1 MCGTSQIF
9 CSNIFSCCRISNFH
23 NEKRWKIKCST
34 CLSLWRGCEIVFWKD
49 AKLKISQR
57 AYSYSTEGRYQDR
70 WSSWQGGGI
79 CPVETELTA
88 HFDVQKK
95 RCRKVIKPST
105 GLYMQEYIYFTDHLC
120 RPLLIDVMNW
130 ESQPYLP
137 GKLLQG
143 YI

>member
-1 MCGTSQIF
+1 M
-9 CSNIFSCCRISNFH
+9 FH
-23 NEKRWKIKCST
+23 LYDIR
-34 CLSLWRGCEIVFWKD
+34 RGCVIVHWKD
-49 AKLKISQR
+49 AKLKISHR
-57 AYSYSTEGRYQDR
+57 AYSYITEGMYIDTKIDGRLDKEAGYVQ
-70 WSSWQGGGI
+70 
-79 CPVETELTA
+79 ETELTA

>member
-1 MCGTSQIF
+1 M
-9 CSNIFSCCRISNFH
+9 FH
-23 NEKRWKIKCST
+23 RLTLGEVAWLSIEKMQNWKSAK
-34 CLSLWRGCEIVFWKD
+34 EPIVIL
-49 AKLKISQR
+49 LKVCTYLDTKID
-57 AYSYSTEGRYQDR
+57 GRLDKEAGYVQ
-70 WSSWQGGGI
+70 
-79 CPVETELTA
+79 ETELTA

-143 YI
+143 YIYKVFRF